1 MKPYA
6 YIVMWKLFLISLS
19 LLVSVLNS
27 YATSYND
34 GEYEYTLS
42 SVGRGVNGSLL
53 IRIKCV
59 VATPNEA
66 VSYASKCA
74 VHGLVFKGAKSENNS
89 PDETPLVEDK
99 ELSAKEVKWFDNMFQ
114 SDAYS
119 QYIVSVSQ
127 SNMKIVKIK
136 KRYSVDVT
144 IAVNKSKLRKALES
158 EGIIKRLGSVFEN
171 K

>member
-1 MKPYA
+1 MIQIKY
-6 YIVMWKLFLISLS
+6 LLS
-19 LLVSVLNS
+19 LLLVISVYFTGNATEYRNDEYS
-27 YATSYND
+27 YSISTI
-34 GEYEYTLS
+34 
-42 SVGRGVNGSLL
+42 GRGANGSLL
-53 IRIKCV
+53 VRIKCV
-59 VATPNEA
+59 VGTPNEA

-99 ELSAKEVKWFDNMFQ
+99 ELSAKEVEWFDSMFQ
-114 SDAYS
+114 SKAYS

>member
-1 MKPYA
+1 MIQTKY
-6 YIVMWKLFLISLS
+6 LLS
-19 LLVSVLNS
+19 LLLVISAHFIGNATDYRNDEYS
-27 YATSYND
+27 YSISAI
-34 GEYEYTLS
+34 
-42 SVGRGVNGSLL
+42 GRGVNGSLL
-53 IRIKCV
+53 VRINCV
-59 VATPNEA
+59 VGTPNEA

-114 SDAYS
+114 SEAYS

-144 IAVNKSKLRKALES
+144 IAVNKSKLRRAIES